1 MTLYFPDLNVWL
13 ALSVEQHTHHFE
25 AWKWMSAL
33 PAEATVAFS
42 RYTQIGFLRLL
53 TNQSAMSSQVLTLS
67 QAWDVYDR
75 WLNDPIVEF
84 FPEPRGVDAAF
95 RQITAPLA
103 AETAS
108 KAVGDC
114 WLLAHASEIGAA
126 LVTFDRA
133 LYAFARKHGHAALIP
148 A

>member
-1 MTLYFPDLNVWL
+1 
-13 ALSVEQHTHHFE
+13 
-25 AWKWMSAL
+25 
-33 PAEATVAFS
+33 
-42 RYTQIGFLRLL
+42 
-53 TNQSAMSSQVLTLS
+53 MSSQVLTLS